1 MTKKYFTIE
10 EANQLIPS
18 IKEEL
23 TELKRLQSDF
33 EAQLK
38 NLNRIKAMKNEHVQ
52 TQTESIFKM
61 ESQLEFLE
69 MQAQLH
75 VTNIQNAGAQLKGV
89 DPGLIDFP
97 SVKDDKDILLCWK
110 EGEQE
115 INHYHSWQDGF
126 QGRKPLDDHHNKED

>member
-10 EANQLIPS
+10 EANDLIPS
-18 IKEEL
+18 IMEEL
-23 TELKRLQSDF
+23 TKLKQLQSDF

-38 NLNRIKAMKNEHVQ
+38 NLNRIKAMKKEHVQ
-52 TQTESIFKM
+52 TQTDSIFKL
-61 ESQLEFLE
+61 ESELEFLE

-75 VTNIQNAGAQLKGV
+75 VSNIQNTGAQLKGV

-97 SVKDDKDILLCWK
+97 SVKEDEDILLCWK

-115 INHYHSWQDGF
+115 ISHYHSSQEGF
-126 QGRKPLDDHHNKED
+126 SGRKPLDDHNNEE